1 MIIRDARLA
10 DLPAI
15 VDIYN
20 STIPS
25 RLVTADTELVTVES
39 RLKWFYDHSSGKRP
53 LLVVKINENTEE
65 LIGWVSF
72 KDFYGRPAYQH
83 TAELSIYLNASQRNK
98 GLGKYLLEKMMEKAP
113 SYGIHTLLG
122 FIFSHNAPSLRL
134 FQKAGFEQWGFLNEV
149 AILDGIPRSVV
160 IMGKKLG

>member
-1 MIIRDARLA
+1 
-10 DLPAI
+10 
-15 VDIYN
+15 
-20 STIPS
+20 
-25 RLVTADTELVTVES
+25 
-39 RLKWFYDHSSGKRP
+39 

>member
-1 MIIRDARLA
+1 MIIRDACLA

-113 SYGIHTLLG
+113 S
-122 FIFSHNAPSLRL
+122 
-134 FQKAGFEQWGFLNEV
+134 
-149 AILDGIPRSVV
+149 
-160 IMGKKLG
+160 